1 MAIYNRIL
9 VQNKGTDDK
18 LINHMGKLS
27 LRQQIFSGL
36 VKTMA
41 EVSGYFKQFV
51 HHILPIPLHGSY
63 HWGHGAAVNPELDSV
78 HVQALIH
85 KAGQGGV
92 CLEEGGV
99 VLLKLQPSL

>member
-1 MAIYNRIL
+1 MAIYNQIL
-9 VQNKGTDDK
+9 AQYKEIDNK
-18 LINHMGKLS
+18 LINNMGELS

-51 HHILPIPLHGSY
+51 HHTLPIPLHGSY